1 SLSTLL
7 PSLLRASSYTH
18 YPPPPEPEYSP
29 ASSAQSQPSLNTL
42 LPSLLRPSPYTH
54 YPPPPEPEY
63 SPAFSAQSQ
72 LAFSKSTFFHLL
84 LSTVT
89 RGSPLLRESVMPTEP
104 LSHSESQR

>member
-1 SLSTLL
+1 SLNTLL
-7 PSLLRASSYTH
+7 PPLLRASSYTH

-29 ASSAQSQPSLNTL
+29 AFS
-42 LPSLLRPSPYTH
+42 RPSPYTH